1 MRGRLPLWQR
11 LTLMPFLTSGRGLIR
26 LLTRWSVNN
35 IKGICGMKKLCL
47 ASLCA
52 LALVAACS
60 RPVAQEE
67 PVRAVR
73 VVTVGV
79 QAPDARFEYAAE
91 VRPRVESRLGF
102 RVGGKIIRRQVEVGQ
117 RVKAGQLL
125 AQLDPQD
132 FLLADSAARAQVAA
146 ALSNRDLATAE
157 FQRYKALKDQNFIS
171 GAELDRRDSALK
183 AAQAQLEQ
191 AQAQQ
196 ASQANQSTYANL
208 VADAA
213 GVITAVEAEPG
224 QVIGAGTPVVRIAQD
239 GPRDAVFSVPEDRIA
254 TIRTGL
260 PVEVKVWASQARLSG
275 RVREVASSADPQTRT
290 FLVKVT
296 LDGAGTPALGSTVYA
311 VPQVPGLKDSAVIK
325 LPSSALK
332 QDGQTSAVWVLDP
345 VSMTVKPQPV
355 VIATADGNQVVIASG
370 LAPGDLVVSAGVH
383 VLSPGQ
389 KVTRY
394 QEKTSNMPLAPAD
407 KAVTATTS
415 VAK

>member
-1 MRGRLPLWQR
+1 MNKR
-11 LTLMPFLTSGRGLIR
+11 
-26 LLTRWSVNN
+26 
-35 IKGICGMKKLCL
+35 CL

-52 LALVAACS
+52 LALLAACS
-60 RPVAQEE
+60 KPVVPEE
-67 PVRAVR
+67 PIRAVR
-73 VVTVGV
+73 VVTVGA
-79 QAPDARFEYAAE
+79 QAPDAKYEYAAE

-102 RVGGKIIRRQVEVGQ
+102 RVGGKVIRRQAEVGQ

-146 ALSNRDLATAE
+146 AQSSRDLATAE
-157 FQRYKALKDQNFIS
+157 FQRYKVLKDQNFIS

-183 AAQAQLEQ
+183 AAQAQFEQ

-196 ASQANQSTYANL
+196 AAQANQSKYTSL
-208 VADAA
+208 LADAA

-224 QVIGAGTPVVRIAQD
+224 QVLGAGTPVVRIAQD
-239 GPRDAVFSVPEDRIA
+239 GPRDVVFSVPEDRISN
-254 TIRTGL
+254 IRPGL
-260 PVEVKVWASQARLSG
+260 PVEVKVWASQSRLNG

-296 LDGAGTPALGSTVYA
+296 LDGAAAPALGSTVYA
-311 VPQVPGLKDSAVIK
+311 VPQAPNHRESAVIK
-325 LPSSALK
+325 LPTSALK
-332 QDGQTSAVWVLDP
+332 QDGQTSAVWVLEQA
-345 VSMTVKPQPV
+345 SMTVRQQAV

-389 KVTRY
+389 KVTQY
-394 QEKTSNMPLAPAD
+394 QEKMSNMPVAPAD
-407 KAVTATTS
+407 KATKAITS